1 MISVLEIFKIIFGI
15 VFSVFVIVL
24 IFRFSSNYMEMGD
37 SNAQAN
43 IMLGFRKT
51 VGDVFASG
59 IPADYAIKD
68 SKNLIIK
75 YMPPQIHTSIAAVSM
90 EPVTTIFVPGDRI
103 GVHRMEYD
111 LGWWKYYYILA
122 LPETTF
128 FFNPLNNSEETWSEI
143 YRVVKA
149 LPSSENI
156 ETKMYFGLGCNATSD
171 QWVVNNLKKEE
182 MLRFEKTM
190 SVYLEKDNFMP
201 TLCGS
206 FNKEWKTIVVSPKFV
221 ETEHPLMF
229 TLVNGTGMLY
239 LNTSQPEKAHFYKTP
254 MDVISAILGGKEFYN
269 YENRDFLAQLSLASS
284 LKMEEIGLFMHRPGG
299 ADCLPLFEEFRTT
312 LESLKGLASQDYND
326 PMKMGELAIKM
337 EESRQRFLD
346 LQVRGCE

>member
-24 IFRFSSNYMEMGD
+24 IFRFSSNYMEMGE

-68 SKNLIIK
+68 SKDLIIK
-75 YMPPQIHTSIAAVSM
+75 YMPPEIHTSIAAVSM
-90 EPVTTIFVPGDRI
+90 EPVTTIFVPGDKV

-111 LGWWKYYYILA
+111 LGWWKYYYILV

-143 YRVVKA
+143 YRIINA

-156 ETKMYFGLGCNATSD
+156 ETKVGFGFGCNSSSEYWLWD
-171 QWVVNNLKKEE
+171 REKMLGYENN
-182 MLRFEKTM
+182 MRTN
-190 SVYLEKDNFMP
+190 LEKADFTP
-201 TLCGS
+201 TLCVT

-239 LNTSQPEKAHFYKTP
+239 LNTSQPEKAYFYKTP

-284 LKMEEIGLFMHRPGG
+284 LNMEETGLLMHNSG
-299 ADCLPLFEEFRTT
+299 AGAECLPIFEEFHTT
-312 LESLKGLASQDYND
+312 LESLSGLASQDYND
-326 PMKMGELAIKM
+326 PIKMGELAVKM